1 MKITKIAAE
10 NQMIPQ
16 NPSAQNDPDIQLQN
30 LQNAQVSFQKLKEYI
45 DGMNIVMA
53 DLRELEQN
61 LDIADIGA
69 RSEVQKI
76 ILASI
81 QQTPDYNLLAQMG
94 LITSVESLLNQGE
107 ADRINISITQGIANI
122 SSAGPQA
129 VLQ

>member
-1 MKITKIAAE
+1 MKIRKIAAE

-16 NPSAQNDPDIQLQN
+16 NPSAQNNPDIQLQN
-30 LQNAQVSFQKLKEYI
+30 LQNAQVSFEKLKEYI

-53 DLRELEQN
+53 DLRELETK

-81 QQTPDYNLLAQMG
+81 KQTPDYNLLAQMG

-107 ADRINISITQGIANI
+107 ADRININITQSIANI
-122 SSAGPQA
+122 AAAGPQA

>member
-1 MKITKIAAE
+1 MKIRKIAAE

-16 NPSAQNDPDIQLQN
+16 NPSAQNNPDIQLQN
-30 LQNAQVSFQKLKEYI
+30 LQNAQVSFEKLKEYI

-53 DLRELEQN
+53 DLRELEQK

-81 QQTPDYNLLAQMG
+81 KQTPDYNLLAQMG

-107 ADRINISITQGIANI
+107 ADRININITQSIANI
-122 SSAGPQA
+122 AAAGPQA